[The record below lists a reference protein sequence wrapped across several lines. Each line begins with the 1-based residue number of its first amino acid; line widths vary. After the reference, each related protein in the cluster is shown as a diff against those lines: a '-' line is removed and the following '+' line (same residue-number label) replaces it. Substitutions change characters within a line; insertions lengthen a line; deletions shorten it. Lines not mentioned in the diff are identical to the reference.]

1 MLPIHVVCIIY
12 DQNQARGRG
21 FDISRVH
28 ARDIT
33 SLCPVSL
40 AYPENLHAVVVA
52 RAAGRRVL
60 PGVLSAVLAAI
71 AAELL
76 SDQRA

>member
-1 MLPIHVVCIIY
+1 M
-12 DQNQARGRG
+12 
-21 FDISRVH
+21 SRV
-28 ARDIT
+28 T
-33 SLCPVSL
+33 SV
-40 AYPENLHAVVVA
+40 YPENLHAVVVA
-52 RAAGRRVL
+52 RAAGRSVL